1 MPKQRS
7 LARTARAAETREAIL
22 RTAARMFLR
31 SGIEETSLDAV
42 AAELGLTKGA
52 VYANFPSKGALVA
65 AVAAANSSPQAVF
78 AALLEPGVSLPKRLQ
93 AFADRVTST
102 RASRRVVL
110 LDLEY
115 MIYAARNEGWD
126 QAGRQGFDEE
136 VASLAARFREV
147 NQANG
152 ERLPISEES
161 FLRLL
166 NIVGRGVI
174 QEMALHPKSLSAD
187 DVARMFEL
195 LIPSGRPLS
204 R

>member
-1 MPKQRS
+1 M
-7 LARTARAAETREAIL
+7 
-22 RTAARMFLR
+22 
-31 SGIEETSLDAV
+31 
-42 AAELGLTKGA
+42 
-52 VYANFPSKGALVA
+52 
-65 AVAAANSSPQAVF
+65 
-78 AALLEPGVSLPKRLQ
+78 
-93 AFADRVTST
+93 
-102 RASRRVVL
+102 

-115 MIYAARNEGWD
+115 VLYAARNDRWD
-126 QAGRQGFDEE
+126 QAGRQAFDEE

-152 ERLPISEES
+152 ERLPMSEER

-166 NIVGRGVI
+166 NIVGRGMI

-195 LIPSGRPLS
+195 LSPSGGS